1 MCKITTTQ
9 KYLTIFLHLKHFL
22 VCTSFRLVVQS
33 LTVAWFPKYEEIV
46 TEKVTII
53 CLVGAEKQNEAAVHQ
68 RENLNQET
76 DNECGKYFF
85 LLMGGKASEISV

>member
-1 MCKITTTQ
+1 M
-9 KYLTIFLHLKHFL
+9 
-22 VCTSFRLVVQS
+22 
-33 LTVAWFPKYEEIV
+33 V

-53 CLVGAEKQNEAAVHQ
+53 HLVGTENQNEAAVHQ

-85 LLMGGKASEISV
+85 LLMGGKASEVSV